1 MLERLGRTIE
11 SVAGYPV
18 SLLQELL
25 RIFPDGLVMGLGFF
39 ALITLSVPYG
49 TFFASLVLSTVF
61 FHALRAVDSYLNIT
75 AAFGTKSS
83 LTEKCVSGFMSKNAE
98 SLSLFGSGAGS
109 SFPSAPIYTVS
120 VAAAYIVASL
130 YKFSKEMDVLGKEF
144 SERFYI
150 SIISLPMLVTAISL
164 YRLFFNCDDFSV
176 ILLSIVSGLVIGG
189 LLVEMNHNLL
199 GMASIN
205 LIGIPI
211 LSERTADGKK
221 LYVCSETPEFKT

>member
-18 SLLQELL
+18 SLLQELF

-39 ALITLSVPYG
+39 ALITLSLPYG
-49 TFFASLVLSTVF
+49 MFFASLVLSTLF
-61 FHALRAVDSYLNIT
+61 FHWIRAFDSYVNIT
-75 AAFGTKSS
+75 ASFGTKSS

-109 SFPSAPIYTVS
+109 AFPSAPIYVVS
-120 VAAAYIVASL
+120 VAAAYIITSL

-150 SIISLPMLVTAISL
+150 AIISLPMLITAVSL
-164 YRLFFNCDDFSV
+164 YRLFFNCDDFIV

-189 LLVEMNHNLL
+189 LLVEINYRSM

-221 LYVCSETPEFKT
+221 LYVCSETPEFKA